1 MSAKLLL
8 DPQAL
13 MDDGLDPSAGG
24 DTHLTIED
32 AMAAHT
38 RAERERCATDDT
50 VHSTSGSG
58 GGGGGVEDVCVKLA
72 ASQPPTPTGRRDA
85 LEKQKEDVKR
95 VRPNEL

>member
-38 RAERERCATDDT
+38 LAEREQEERERCGTDET

-58 GGGGGVEDVCVKLA
+58 GGGGGVEEEVCVKP
-72 ASQPPTPTGRRDA
+72 SG
-85 LEKQKEDVKR
+85 
-95 VRPNEL
+95 